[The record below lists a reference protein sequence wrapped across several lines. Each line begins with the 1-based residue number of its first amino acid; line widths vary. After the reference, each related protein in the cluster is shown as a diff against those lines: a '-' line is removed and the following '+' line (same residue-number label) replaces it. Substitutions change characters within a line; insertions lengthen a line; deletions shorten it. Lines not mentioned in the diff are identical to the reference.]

1 MSRPASQVYKHY
13 QRALSLWPKDELR
26 PHVQFPDFVMRGIQ
40 KRLDPTTKAP
50 LDPKRELA
58 QLNALCSLAE
68 DRYVKKFPT
77 GHKILNP
84 KSQPTYFKDL
94 LREMEEAPSRT
105 WLQNVSKK
113 LTGMFRWE

>member
-1 MSRPASQVYKHY
+1 
-13 QRALSLWPKDELR
+13 
-26 PHVQFPDFVMRGIQ
+26 MRGIE
-40 KRLDPTTKAP
+40 KRLDPATKTP
-50 LDPKRELA
+50 LDPKKELA

-68 DRYVKKFPT
+68 DRYVKKVCLSPYFLFFLSWFKKTSGANLGCYPQFPT

-94 LREMEEAPSRT
+94 LREMEEAPNRT